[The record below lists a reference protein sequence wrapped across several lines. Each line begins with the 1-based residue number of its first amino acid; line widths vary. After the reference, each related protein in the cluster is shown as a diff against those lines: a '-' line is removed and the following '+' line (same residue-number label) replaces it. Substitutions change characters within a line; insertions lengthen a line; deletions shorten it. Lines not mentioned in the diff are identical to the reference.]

1 MRRMRKVLQPQ
12 RSFSLNGA
20 SGRFSHSKRDL
31 DANALSHDAVLLTL
45 EAANLLAVITL
56 YSSTF
61 PVIRNV
67 VEYRISTVELQIAIS
82 CQGHQMKKGSI
93 PRLFNASAV
102 PTTLWNE
109 LLLIFE
115 VFDWHLVSFLVSN
128 RSIWMFERQL
138 FFLPSAC
145 IRTNFHVSTIKV
157 FFSLTTPRRSWLAR
171 WLKCC
176 SIGLFES
183 GAMPTSPTG
192 HGEIRPPVICLLAPE
207 HENPAGVLA
216 CLISVF

>member
-1 MRRMRKVLQPQ
+1 MTSWICRSEFVTIYMRRTRKVLQPQ

-67 VEYRISTVELQIAIS
+67 VEYRIGTVELQIVIS
-82 CQGHQMKKGSI
+82 CQGHQIKKGSI

-115 VFDWHLVSFLVSN
+115 VFDWHLVSFLEQKYPNV
-128 RSIWMFERQL
+128 REAA
-138 FFLPSAC
+138 FLSPLSLHQDKLSY
-145 IRTNFHVSTIKV
+145 FHI
-157 FFSLTTPRRSWLAR
+157 
-171 WLKCC
+171 
-176 SIGLFES
+176 
-183 GAMPTSPTG
+183 
-192 HGEIRPPVICLLAPE
+192 
-207 HENPAGVLA
+207 
-216 CLISVF
+216 